1 MIAVS
6 ATRLSPFSTA
16 LASVGL
22 SAEDAAQAMGLMAE
36 ALSFTLERP
45 SAAPLL
51 ADANL
56 SAKALKERL
65 TADPGRA
72 VLRVLRA
79 ANGAAARR
87 HAILAGLFGAGLLS
101 SAERLAAAIDL
112 AGTATMRPA

>member
-1 MIAVS
+1 MVS
-6 ATRLSPFSTA
+6 IPPSRLMPFTDA

-22 SAEDAAQAMGLMAE
+22 STDAAAEAMGLMAD

-45 SAAPLL
+45 SASPLL

-56 SAKALKERL
+56 TAEALRERL

-72 VLRVLRA
+72 VLRVLQA

-87 HAILAGLFGAGLLS
+87 FAILAGMFGPGLLS

-112 AGTATMRPA
+112 AGAATMRPA